1 MGFDDFLNA
10 HPGVGPELPLVHSTN
25 CVQFA
30 QMQAT
35 GVLAP
40 QDCPVFGEPLLY
52 FFYGRPVYRPS
63 KRGATPDTR
72 YDLCPVC
79 FVFKPGALGSCA
91 RVFPFDSGALDAGLF
106 DPPIARADRDNYS
119 LAPVLQTAQR
129 LVEVFFETNGQYYL
143 GEPRKVFAAPA
154 GELEIERYW
163 QLITSSGEA
172 DFDER
177 RSAIEVQCGAAVT
190 LRDNLHAVIM
200 PAVFLDEPEVCRAV
214 AQEWRAIPLTYE
226 TYRGAIPNE
235 YTRVI
240 AEKLRKLFAAY
251 F

>member
-1 MGFDDFLNA
+1 MGFNDFLGA
-10 HPGVGPELPLVHSTN
+10 YTGVAPELPLVHSTS
-25 CVQFA
+25 CAQFS
-30 QMQAT
+30 QVQAT

-40 QDCPVFGEPLLY
+40 KDCPVFGEPLLY

-63 KRGATPDTR
+63 TRGTTPDTR

-91 RVFPFDSGALDAGLF
+91 RVFPFDSGALHVGLF
-106 DPPIARADRDNYS
+106 DPPIARADRDRYS
-119 LAPVLQTAQR
+119 LAPALQTAQR

-143 GEPRKVFAAPA
+143 GEPRTAFTAPA
-154 GELEIERYW
+154 GELDVERYW

-172 DFDER
+172 EFDER
-177 RSAIEVQCGAAVT
+177 RSAIEVQSGTAVA

-200 PAVFLDEPEVCRAV
+200 PTVFLDEPDVCRVV
-214 AQEWRAIPLTYE
+214 AQEWRAIPVTYE

-235 YTRVI
+235 YARSI
-240 AEKLRKLFAAY
+240 AEKLRSLFAAY